1 RPGAGIEGAGRPLV
15 GRGEPQAVQ
24 FGVGVPRDRD
34 PGCLLGTVTV
44 SNDGGPLGHVTFKL
58 AVVEAGGQRG
68 GEPVPVGDAAHH
80 YRKAF
85 VSYAS
90 ADRPEVVKRVQM
102 LARLGIDYFQ
112 DVLSLEP
119 GERWARQLYRHIEES
134 DLFLL
139 SGPAAAGTAE
149 GVPKERRPARRLR
162 GDDPPA
168 LPAIQPVVIEG
179 PPPPP
184 PPLELADLHFN
195 DYLLYF
201 MRPPEG

>member
-1 RPGAGIEGAGRPLV
+1 IDGAVQHLV
-15 GRGEPQAVQ
+15 WRGEPQAVQ

-68 GEPVPVGDAAHH
+68 GEPVPVGDAAHR

-119 GERWARQLYRHIEES
+119 GERWARELYRHIEES

-139 SGPAAAGTAE
+139 FWSTAARNSE
-149 GVPKERRPARRLR
+149 WVHKELRHALRLK
-162 GDDPPA
+162 GDGDHA

-184 PPLELADLHFN
+184 PPLELAHLQFN

-201 MRPPEG
+201 IRPPDG